1 MSKNETI
8 SEAEAE
14 DQVRIAA
21 IRAAGEAAG
30 FLGPIDKFHNLIDYR
45 RCVSV
50 VDGVAY
56 GAADAVAA
64 IEKRYPDAFGE
75 SPRAGTPPA
84 RRSDQILVGSPRPSR
99 QPRSAAEAAV
109 IVDRTAVRMSTG
121 YRQRM

>member
-14 DQVRIAA
+14 DRVRIAA
-21 IRAAGEAAG
+21 IRAAGGAAG
-30 FLGPIDKFHNLIDYR
+30 FLGPIDKIQNLIDHR

-56 GAADAVAA
+56 GATDAVDA

-84 RRSDQILVGSPRPSR
+84 RRLDPSLAGSRRPRR
-99 QPRSAAEAAV
+99 QPRSAAEAVV
-109 IVDRTAVRMSTG
+109 IRD
-121 YRQRM
+121 

>member
-1 MSKNETI
+1 MSVGET
-8 SEAEAE
+8 SAAEAE
-14 DQVRIAA
+14 DQIRIAA

-30 FLGPIDKFHNLIDYR
+30 FLGPIDKFQNLIDYR

-64 IEKRYPDAFGE
+64 IEKRYPEAFGE

-84 RRSDQILVGSPRPSR
+84 RRSDPTLAGSRRRPQ

-109 IVDRTAVRMSTG
+109 IVDRTAVRISTG